1 MGWRGFSM
9 LIAQRKTHS
18 IPPYAQQIWANWSSF
33 GQILG
38 MKIQG
43 IDPVGPRLGTSAPSI
58 LKPIIAVP
66 SRSMATAGLTDHWL
80 SGAARSLASV
90 GSVARDGER
99 KTTGWAI
106 WDNIA
111 PPLMMMWRHPHAR
124 SSRQKHLKPI
134 YRRSLLQKTYW
145 EGSRCAAPSP
155 RDGCAEYFASTVSL
169 MSVLPVKCVQL
180 RNNFKL

>member
-1 MGWRGFSM
+1 MIYQAQLEAGAAWAYSSVVEHCVDIAGVASSILATPTIKNPAFPMGWRGFSM
-9 LIAQRKTHS
+9 LVAQRKTHS

-38 MKIQG
+38 MKIRG
-43 IDPVGPRLGTSAPSI
+43 KSLFRPRLGTSAPSI

-111 PPLMMMWRHPHAR
+111 LLLMMMWRHPYAR
-124 SSRQKHLKPI
+124 SSRQKNLNVDC
-134 YRRSLLQKTYW
+134 R
-145 EGSRCAAPSP
+145 
-155 RDGCAEYFASTVSL
+155 
-169 MSVLPVKCVQL
+169 
-180 RNNFKL
+180 